1 MLDQKRGVGILL
13 DFLQANDRGRH
24 LLKMFCQSYK
34 ASPTQKEWDAKDVE
48 GEQGELLG
56 QEWSPPAG

>member
-1 MLDQKRGVGILL
+1 MLNQKRGVGILL
-13 DFLQANDRGRH
+13 DFLQANDRGIQP
-24 LLKMFCQSYK
+24 LEEFCQSYK
-34 ASPTQKEWDAKDVE
+34 APPTQKEWYAKDVE